1 MAKDIKQLEKI
12 ITDQAK
18 RLKLAED
25 RIKVLSDSLTQ
36 PKDIQKMLE
45 VLDRKWQRDQS
56 ATDKEIERSRQLS
69 EKLYEAERKHRDK
82 EDEKFRK
89 EMDKMNKDFANQ
101 TELDVIK
108 ARLANVEKLVQAAL
122 AK

>member
-12 ITDQAK
+12 IADQAK

-25 RIKVLSDSLTQ
+25 RIKVLSDSLTN
-36 PKDIQKMLE
+36 PRDIEKMLE

-69 EKLYEAERKHRDK
+69 EKLHEAERKRRDK

-89 EMDKMNKDFANQ
+89 DMDKMNKEFVARA
-101 TELDVIK
+101 ELDVIR
-108 ARLANVEKLVQAAL
+108 ARLSTVEKLVQAAL